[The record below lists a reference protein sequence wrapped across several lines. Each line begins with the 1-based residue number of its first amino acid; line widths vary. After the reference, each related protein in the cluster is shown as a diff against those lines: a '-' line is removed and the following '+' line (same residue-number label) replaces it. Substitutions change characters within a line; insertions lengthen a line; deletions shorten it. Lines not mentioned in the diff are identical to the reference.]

1 MAGGYCFRPSPGRY
15 DLEVVRGVW
24 APAKD
29 VTALRSH
36 DTDSSKMRSMDSL
49 ANFRGPE
56 IIAFLA
62 SLAGGEA
69 FVTGA
74 VLVCACTT

>member
-1 MAGGYCFRPSPGRY
+1 M
-15 DLEVVRGVW
+15 
-24 APAKD
+24 
-29 VTALRSH
+29 TALRSH
-36 DTDSSKMRSMDSL
+36 DTDSSKMRSMNSL